1 MLRNNITYSTE
12 IFVRKQITQTLEQI
26 QRYSRKRNELSPKIP
41 IRISILARKNYSTA
55 VSETEQGLLQR
66 RKGCTSSDTWRC
78 RHVRALACVCRAAAA
93 VHVRARYVTGSGSTT
108 LTTCT
113 RTVHEAR
120 RPSNFENSHNFDC
133 DFAPSDWRT
142 PSFFRFVILRNDRFN
157 REREREREN
166 CWKNLYLFLCI
177 LLRVVSN
184 IEILHVSKFWVYW
197 TIYMVNRIGSFD

>member
-66 RKGCTSSDTWRC
+66 RKGCTSSDTMPSRTC
-78 RHVRALACVCRAAAA
+78 VGVCVSGGGGGARARALCHWIGVNDLNN
-93 VHVRARYVTGSGSTT
+93 VYTN
-108 LTTCT
+108 
-113 RTVHEAR
+113 RTR

-133 DFAPSDWRT
+133 DFAPSDCRT

-166 CWKNLYLFLCI
+166 CWKNLYLFLCV

-184 IEILHVSKFWVYW
+184 IEILHVSKFWIYW
-197 TIYMVNRIGSFD
+197 

>member
-93 VHVRARYVTGSGSTT
+93 VHVCARYVTGSGSTT

-113 RTVHEAR
+113 RTVHGDPRISKIRIILIAISLHLIDELLR
-120 RPSNFENSHNFDC
+120 SFVSWFFEMIGL
-133 DFAPSDWRT
+133 T
-142 PSFFRFVILRNDRFN
+142 
-157 REREREREN
+157 EREREKERIVGRI
-166 CWKNLYLFLCI
+166 F
-177 LLRVVSN
+177 
-184 IEILHVSKFWVYW
+184 
-197 TIYMVNRIGSFD
+197 IYFCVFYYE

>member
-41 IRISILARKNYSTA
+41 IRISILARKNYSNRGQWNRARVVAKTKGMHLERHVTMPSRTCVGVC
-55 VSETEQGLLQR
+55 VSGGGGGAR
-66 RKGCTSSDTWRC
+66 
-78 RHVRALACVCRAAAA
+78 VRALCHWIGVNDLNN
-93 VHVRARYVTGSGSTT
+93 VYTN
-108 LTTCT
+108 
-113 RTVHEAR
+113 RTR

-133 DFAPSDWRT
+133 DFAPSDCRT

-184 IEILHVSKFWVYW
+184 IEILHVSKFWIYW
-197 TIYMVNRIGSFD
+197 